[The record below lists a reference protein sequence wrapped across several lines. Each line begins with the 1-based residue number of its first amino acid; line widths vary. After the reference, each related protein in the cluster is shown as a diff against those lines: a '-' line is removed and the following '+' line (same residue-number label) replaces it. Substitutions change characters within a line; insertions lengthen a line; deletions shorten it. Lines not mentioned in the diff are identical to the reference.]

1 MNTEIQKMLAKYPT
15 ASPAESKSA
24 LKEVIQELTLHIL
37 SQTDFFSHA
46 AFYGGTALRIFYGL
60 DRFSENMDF
69 SLQKKDSGFTLKA
82 YLPLI
87 EKGLNSYGFEMYAEY
102 KTKQQESAVQSA
114 FLKGNTLLQIVKIT
128 ARTPPIPGIPNNE
141 LIKIKVE
148 IDTDPPP
155 GAIFEHKFRL
165 LPQPYSVLLYDKPS
179 LFSGKIHALLCR
191 NWKQR
196 EKGRDFYDYVWY
208 LSENTPLNLVHL
220 EERMRQSSHWEGK
233 DTLTIAIVREMLLK
247 RFALLDF
254 TTVKQDI
261 LPYISN
267 TKVLEIW
274 SKEFFSSI
282 TRDHLK

>member
-1 MNTEIQKMLAKYPT
+1 
-15 ASPAESKSA
+15 
-24 LKEVIQELTLHIL
+24 
-37 SQTDFFSHA
+37 
-46 AFYGGTALRIFYGL
+46 
-60 DRFSENMDF
+60 
-69 SLQKKDSGFTLKA
+69 
-82 YLPLI
+82 
-87 EKGLNSYGFEMYAEY
+87 
-102 KTKQQESAVQSA
+102 
-114 FLKGNTLLQIVKIT
+114 VKIT

-179 LFSGKIHALLCR
+179 LFSGNIHALLCR